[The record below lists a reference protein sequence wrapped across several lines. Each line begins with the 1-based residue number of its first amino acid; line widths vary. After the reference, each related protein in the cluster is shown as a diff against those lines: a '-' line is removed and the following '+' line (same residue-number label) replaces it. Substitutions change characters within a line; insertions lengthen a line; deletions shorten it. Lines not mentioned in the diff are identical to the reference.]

1 MDTLLTVI
9 DAVPVFDA
17 ETDNVLVVPVVTLP
31 NARAVPLRVNVPVA
45 LCTLAD
51 SLELNP
57 WQPTIVAKHSRTR
70 PSLLPGFPALHLA
83 AAIDASRS
91 FISSRS

>member
-9 DAVPVFDA
+9 EAVPVFDA
-17 ETDNVLVVPVVTLP
+17 EMDNVLLVPVVTLP
-31 NARAVPLRVNVPVA
+31 NARVVPLRVNVPVA
-45 LCTLAD
+45 VCTLAD
-51 SLELNP
+51 LLELNP

-70 PSLLPGFPALHLA
+70 TSLLPGLPPLHLA
-83 AAIDASRS
+83 AAVDANRS